1 MIRVG
6 VVGLGMMGL
15 THLDIYH
22 RNKRSEIA
30 AICDSDPAR
39 LHGEAKA
46 AGNIEGQATF
56 GVEQLHNVKR
66 YTDPAELFADADI
79 DMVDVCLPTHLHLRF
94 GLEAM
99 RSGKHVMLEKPLAR
113 TAADALKLAEGAE
126 QAQGL
131 VLIAHCMRFWPGW
144 SWLRDAIADQRYGKV
159 LSASFRRVATHP
171 GGPFYLDGERSGG
184 AALDLHIH
192 DTDFVQFC
200 FGMPKSVQSSGF
212 AHITSAIDHIVT
224 QYHYDDVPLVMAE
237 GSWSMAAGFTF
248 NMSYTVNF
256 EQATLAYDLGRPE
269 PLQIYREGTAQTM
282 PVDAVMG
289 YDLEIDYFL
298 DCIERGK
305 RPETV
310 TPQDAY
316 RSVKL
321 VEAEVQSVAEGRTVA
336 LE

>member
-1 MIRVG
+1 
-6 VVGLGMMGL
+6 
-15 THLDIYH
+15 
-22 RNKRSEIA
+22 
-30 AICDSDPAR
+30 
-39 LHGEAKA
+39 
-46 AGNIEGQATF
+46 
-56 GVEQLHNVKR
+56 
-66 YTDPAELFADADI
+66 
-79 DMVDVCLPTHLHLRF
+79 
-94 GLEAM
+94 
-99 RSGKHVMLEKPLAR
+99 
-113 TAADALKLAEGAE
+113 
-126 QAQGL
+126 
-131 VLIAHCMRFWPGW
+131 
-144 SWLRDAIADQRYGKV
+144 
-159 LSASFRRVATHP
+159 
-171 GGPFYLDGERSGG
+171 
-184 AALDLHIH
+184 
-192 DTDFVQFC
+192 
-200 FGMPKSVQSSGF
+200 
-212 AHITSAIDHIVT
+212 
-224 QYHYDDVPLVMAE
+224 
-237 GSWSMAAGFTF
+237 MAAGFTF